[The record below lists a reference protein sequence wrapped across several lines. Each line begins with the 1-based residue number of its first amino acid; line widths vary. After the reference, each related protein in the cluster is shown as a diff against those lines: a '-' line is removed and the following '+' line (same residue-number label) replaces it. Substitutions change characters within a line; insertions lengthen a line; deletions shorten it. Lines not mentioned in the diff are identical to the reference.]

1 MGGTPKALFELDGET
16 LLGRCTDA
24 LHRLGFGDVM
34 VVTGHGDDR
43 VRDWWASAARPLR
56 AQFVHNPRYADLN
69 NFYTLEIACMEAASG
84 TLLVLNSDIVFAD
97 RVVADAEAA
106 GGDLTLAVEAGPRR
120 RRGAQGQ
127 ALRRAR
133 RGARQAH
140 RPGRCA
146 RRVHRSLTAQRPWER
161 PLHRGGAGR
170 LRTGGEHNLYYE
182 DVYSRICRA
191 VDSRV
196 SSVAAATWA
205 EIDAPEDVPAARR
218 VVQTHAAV

>member
-1 MGGTPKALFELDGET
+1 LGGTPKALFELEGET

-24 LHRLGFGDVM
+24 LHRLGFEDVM

-43 VRDWWASAARPLR
+43 VRDWWASATRPLR
-56 AQFVHNPRYADLN
+56 TQFVHNPRYADLN
-69 NFYTLEIACMEAASG
+69 NFHTLEIACTEAARG

-106 GGDLTLAVEAGPRR
+106 GGDLTLAVEAGRVDDEALKVR
-120 RRGAQGQ
+120 LSDGHVAELGKHIAQADAHGEFIGVSLLSDRGRDRYAEAAQ
-127 ALRRAR
+127 AAR
-133 RGARQAH
+133 D
-140 RPGRCA
+140 
-146 RRVHRSLTAQRPWER
+146 
-161 PLHRGGAGR
+161 
-170 LRTGGEHNLYYE
+170 GGEHNLYYE

-218 VVQTHAAV
+218 VVQAHAAV